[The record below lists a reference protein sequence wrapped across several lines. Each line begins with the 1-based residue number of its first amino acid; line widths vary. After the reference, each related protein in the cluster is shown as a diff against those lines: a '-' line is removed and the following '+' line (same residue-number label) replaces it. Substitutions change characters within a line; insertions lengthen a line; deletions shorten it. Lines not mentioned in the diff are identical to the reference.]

1 MKRMRKKKNRY
12 RIAALCIAMFCIAA
26 AWVSKNQC
34 WKLFSQT
41 INTKQFEAVSR
52 SHDAFVGM
60 KITDVLRLVTKD
72 DPCFVFTRSSTC
84 MGMPYEE
91 IIALYPE
98 MTLTPPRDQLYCVAV
113 HSAMSPEETY
123 PQGFFVDQEGI
134 VVEPPIAVSIY
145 W

>member
-1 MKRMRKKKNRY
+1 MSKTKSRY
-12 RIAALCIAMFCIAA
+12 LTAALFIAIFCIAA
-26 AWVSKNQC
+26 AWGNRDQC

-41 INTKQFEAVSR
+41 ISTKQFEAISQ

-84 MGMPYEE
+84 MGMPYEKVV
-91 IIALYPE
+91 ALYPE

-134 VVEPPIAVSIY
+134 VIEPPIAVSIY

>member
-1 MKRMRKKKNRY
+1 
-12 RIAALCIAMFCIAA
+12 MFCIAA
-26 AWVSKNQC
+26 AWVTKDRC

-41 INTKQFEAVSR
+41 TNTKQFEAVSQ

-60 KITDVLRLVTKD
+60 KITDVLHLVTKD
-72 DPCFVFTRSSTC
+72 DQCFVFTCNSTC

-91 IIALYPE
+91 IIELYPE
-98 MTLTPPRDQLYCVAV
+98 MTLTSPRDQLYCVAV

-134 VVEPPIAVSIY
+134 VIEPPIAVSIC

>member
-1 MKRMRKKKNRY
+1 MKRMLKKKNRY

-26 AWVSKNQC
+26 AWVNKDQF

-41 INTKQFEAVSR
+41 INTKQFEAVSQ

-72 DPCFVFTRSSTC
+72 DQCFVFTRNSTC

-91 IIALYPE
+91 LIELYPE

-113 HSAMSPEETY
+113 HSAMFPEETY

-134 VVEPPIAVSIY
+134 VIEPPIAVSIY

>member
-1 MKRMRKKKNRY
+1 MKRMSKKKNGY
-12 RIAALCIAMFCIAA
+12 RIAALCIAMFCFAA
-26 AWVSKNQC
+26 AWVNKDQF

-41 INTKQFEAVSR
+41 INTKQFEAVSQ

-72 DPCFVFTRSSTC
+72 DQCFVFTRNSTC

-91 IIALYPE
+91 IIELYPE
-98 MTLTPPRDQLYCVAV
+98 MTLTSPRDQLYCVAV

-134 VVEPPIAVSIY
+134 VIELPIAVSIC

>member
-1 MKRMRKKKNRY
+1 MSKKKNRY

-26 AWVSKNQC
+26 AWVTKDRC

-41 INTKQFEAVSR
+41 INTKQFEAVSQ

-60 KITDVLRLVTKD
+60 KITDVLHLVTKD
-72 DPCFVFTRSSTC
+72 DQCFVFTCNSTC

-91 IIALYPE
+91 IIELYPE
-98 MTLTPPRDQLYCVAV
+98 MTLTSPRDQLYCVAV

-134 VVEPPIAVSIY
+134 VIEPPIAVSIC

>member
-1 MKRMRKKKNRY
+1 MSKTKSRY
-12 RIAALCIAMFCIAA
+12 LTAALFIAIFCIAA
-26 AWVSKNQC
+26 AWGNRDQC

-41 INTKQFEAVSR
+41 INTKQFEAISQ

-72 DPCFVFTRSSTC
+72 WQCFVFTRSSTC

-98 MTLTPPRDQLYCVAV
+98 MTLTPPRDQLYCVGV

-123 PQGFFVDQEGI
+123 PQGFFVDQEG
-134 VVEPPIAVSIY
+134 VVIEPPIAVSIY

>member
-1 MKRMRKKKNRY
+1 MSKKKNRY

-26 AWVSKNQC
+26 AWVTKDRC

-41 INTKQFEAVSR
+41 INTKQFEAVSQ

-60 KITDVLRLVTKD
+60 KITDVLHLVTKD
-72 DPCFVFTRSSTC
+72 DQCFVFTCNSTC

-91 IIALYPE
+91 IIELYPE
-98 MTLTPPRDQLYCVAV
+98 MTLTSPRDQLYCVAV

-134 VVEPPIAVSIY
+134 VIELPIAVSIC

>member
-1 MKRMRKKKNRY
+1 MKRMSKKKNRY

-26 AWVSKNQC
+26 AWVNKDRC

-41 INTKQFEAVSR
+41 INTKQFEAVSQG
-52 SHDAFVGM
+52 HDAFVGM
-60 KITDVLRLVTKD
+60 KITDVLHLVTKD
-72 DPCFVFTRSSTC
+72 DQCFVFTCNSTC

-91 IIALYPE
+91 IIELYPE
-98 MTLTPPRDQLYCVAV
+98 MTLTSPRDQLYCVAV

-134 VVEPPIAVSIY
+134 VIEPPIAVSIC